1 MHVRCPF
8 NSRSMSTW
16 VADSLGLMNKAAVN
30 MTCILAVH
38 PEHMRLAVKVTA
50 LPAVQRVP
58 DRAYSR
64 YTPASAVC
72 GLWMRPSL
80 AVPGVTCFFMV
91 VFWRAWTAT
100 LVQDSSH

>member
-1 MHVRCPF
+1 
-8 NSRSMSTW
+8 MSTW

-38 PEHMRLAVKVTA
+38 TEHVRLAVKVTA
-50 LPAVQRVP
+50 LPAVQMVP

-72 GLWMRPSL
+72 GLWMLPVLGSTWCYLLFHGRFL
-80 AVPGVTCFFMV
+80 EGVDCK
-91 VFWRAWTAT
+91 AG
-100 LVQDSSH
+100 SG